1 MADGAAPAS
10 VALAGTGRALSR
22 LVLGHPVTVGYMLVL
37 IALDVLWRPILH
49 VHRSFGALAGAGFEP
64 VVDQRHWWTVLTS
77 LFFAQ
82 TTVGLVVTLAAAALL
97 LGVSESLLGWWR
109 TILAFVVTGVVGTLA
124 GVGVQALGA
133 HSGELWSHDVVEL
146 VALDPLTAIA
156 GTLMTASGFA
166 PALWRRRIRVL
177 TVLVSLVFLLYAGT
191 PSDLYRLLAVVAG
204 LLLGIGLR
212 PESRVRAWV
221 RSSHHEVRVIM
232 ASVVAVTAVGPTI
245 ALFSPSRF
253 GPLAPVALLLG
264 NGVPDAGAVLGRC
277 QVTDVTRACLRD
289 LTLARIASPG
299 AVLVSVIPLVV
310 LLLAAYGL
318 LRGRRFAVWLAVA
331 INLFLAVVSAVAF
344 GLLPSPDAAR
354 AAAGVP
360 AHALPHTPTRYW
372 ELALSL
378 VVSIVLPILIAV
390 ALLGLRRHFSI
401 LASRRRIAAYLVT
414 LAGSGLVLASVYV
427 IAGWLVRDTA
437 FTRVVN
443 VWDLVADVAE
453 RFVPVEFLRHA
464 PVDFLPH
471 TPLGLALYH
480 GVGLV
485 FWAVVVVG
493 AIPTLADSPAREHGG
508 DASHVRALLERGGGD
523 SLAYMATWPGN
534 SYWFDPGPRPAP
546 APGDGEDGG
555 AAIAYRVVGRVAL
568 TTGGPFGTPGPKN
581 ATIARFARF
590 CDDNAWVPVFYAV
603 ETELKPAFDA
613 MGWGT
618 IMVAEETVIRPQD
631 WSTKGK
637 KWQDVRSSINRAAR
651 AGLSAVWTSYAG
663 LTLTQD
669 AQLAEM
675 SEQWVAEK
683 GLPEMGF
690 TLGGLDELQDASVRL
705 MIAVDEHGRIEGV
718 TSWLPS
724 YRDGVVVG
732 WTLDFMR
739 RRPDG
744 INGVME
750 FLIAE
755 SAEKMR
761 NDGIQFMSLS
771 AAPLAHTAGAPAEA
785 TSGLDRVLGYLS
797 SSLEPV
803 YGFRSLLNFKRKFQ
817 PEFHPLI
824 MAYPDAVVLPAI
836 GLALARAYLP
846 TLSVRQ
852 AAQFV
857 RGRG

>member
-1 MADGAAPAS
+1 MAEEGGTRTAAP
-10 VALAGTGRALSR
+10 LAGTGRALTR
-22 LVLGHPVTVGYMLVL
+22 LLREHPVTVGYMLIL
-37 IALDVLWRPILH
+37 LAFDVLARPILRS
-49 VHRSFGALAGAGFEP
+49 HRSFGAFAGAGFEP
-64 VVDQRHWWTVLTS
+64 VVDQRHWWTVFTS

-82 TTVGLVVTLAAAALL
+82 TTVGLVVTLVAAALL
-97 LGVSESLLGWWR
+97 LGVSESLLGWRR

-133 HSGELWSHDVVEL
+133 QTGELWSHDVVEL

-166 PALWRRRIRVL
+166 TALWRRRIRVL

-191 PSDLYRLLAVVAG
+191 PSDLYRLLAVLAG
-204 LLLGIGLR
+204 LLLGIALR
-212 PESRVRAWV
+212 PERRVRAWV

-299 AVLVSVIPLVV
+299 AILVSVIPLVV

-318 LRGRRFAVWLAVA
+318 LRGRRFAVWLAVSV
-331 INLFLAVVSAVAF
+331 NVFLAVLSAVAF
-344 GLLPSPDAAR
+344 GLLPGPDAAR
-354 AAAGVP
+354 AAAGTP
-360 AHALPHTPTRYW
+360 AHAPPHTPTRYW

-378 VVSIVLPILIAV
+378 VVSIVLPVLIGIALV
-390 ALLGLRRHFSI
+390 ALRRHFTI
-401 LASRRRIAAYLVT
+401 LASRRRITVYLVT
-414 LAGSGLVLASVYV
+414 VAGSGLVLAFVYV
-427 IAGWLVRDTA
+427 VAGWLVRDTA

-443 VWDLVADVAE
+443 VWDLLADVGE

-464 PVDFLPH
+464 PVDFLPN

-485 FWAVVVVG
+485 FWAVVIIG
-493 AIPTLADSPAREHGG
+493 AIRPLTDSPSRERVG
-508 DASHVRALLERGGGD
+508 DPGHVRALLERGGGD
-523 SLAYMATWPGN
+523 SLSYMATWPGN
-534 SYWFDPGPRPAP
+534 SYWFDPGPDDAD
-546 APGDGEDGG
+546 AGAAGGG
-555 AAIAYRVVGRVAL
+555 AAIAYRVIGRIAL
-568 TTGGPFGTPGPKN
+568 TTGGPFGAPGPHDG
-581 ATIARFARF
+581 AIARFARF

-618 IMVAEETVIRPQD
+618 LVVAEETVIRPQS
-631 WSTKGK
+631 WSTKGR
-637 KWQDVRSSINRAAR
+637 KWQDVRSSINRASR
-651 AGLSAVWTSYAG
+651 AGLSAVWTSHAG
-663 LTLTQD
+663 LTLSQS

-705 MIAVDEHGRIEGV
+705 MIAVDEHGHIEGV

-724 YRDGVVVG
+724 YRDGVIVG

-755 SAEKMR
+755 SAEKMQH
-761 NDGIQFMSLS
+761 DGIEFMSLS
-771 AAPLAHTAGAPAEA
+771 AAPLAHTAGAPGEA
-785 TSGLDRVLGYLS
+785 ASGLDRVLGYLS

-824 MAYPDAVVLPAI
+824 MAYPDAAVLPAI
-836 GLALARAYLP
+836 GLALTRAYLP
-846 TLSVRQ
+846 TLSVRE
-852 AAQFV
+852 AARFV
-857 RGRG
+857 RGRV